1 MLLEE
6 RGIVSAVGVSTPDV
20 EATTRVEYPSDVPEP
35 RIEQSIELLVRDEVV
50 GQGTILGPE
59 LLVRWRMLGFASLV
73 IDTKR
78 RSVALSTLE
87 FLRGAVVGKR

>member
-1 MLLEE
+1 
-6 RGIVSAVGVSTPDV
+6 
-20 EATTRVEYPSDVPEP
+20 
-35 RIEQSIELLVRDEVV
+35 
-50 GQGTILGPE
+50 
-59 LLVRWRMLGFASLV
+59 VRWRMLGFASLV